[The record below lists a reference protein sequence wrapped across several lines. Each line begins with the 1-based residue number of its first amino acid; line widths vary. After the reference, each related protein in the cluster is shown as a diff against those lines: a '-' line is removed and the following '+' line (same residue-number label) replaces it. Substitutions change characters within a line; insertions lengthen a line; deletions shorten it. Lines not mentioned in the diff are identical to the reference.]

1 MSNMAFNYAHTV
13 PRKVAITA
21 IFGDFPL
28 RFIKC
33 FKVMIKCRGA
43 YHESDV
49 LPVFMF
55 MHDQAN
61 ANSPN
66 AQCHYPSIHALNNP
80 RLGERGNIFVLAPLW
95 GAYE

>member
-1 MSNMAFNYAHTV
+1 MSNMACNLTLINT
-13 PRKVAITA
+13 PKVAVRA
-21 IFGDFPL
+21 AFGGFTL
-28 RFIKC
+28 LFIKC

-61 ANSPN
+61 ARSPK
-66 AQCHYPSIHALNNP
+66 AQCHYPPILALNP
-80 RLGERGNIFVLAPLW
+80 KGRDRLFVLAPLW